1 MKKLLGG
8 IELLCILI
16 GVVVTHVYGFIK
28 IPKTEQLKWVRLTLC
43 TLCLTKFSSVQSL
56 SRVQLC

>member
-8 IELLCILI
+8 IELPCILI

-28 IPKTEQLKWVRLTLC
+28 IPKTEQLQWVHLTVC
-43 TLCLTKFSSVQSL
+43 TLCLTKIYLILKIFYN
-56 SRVQLC
+56 